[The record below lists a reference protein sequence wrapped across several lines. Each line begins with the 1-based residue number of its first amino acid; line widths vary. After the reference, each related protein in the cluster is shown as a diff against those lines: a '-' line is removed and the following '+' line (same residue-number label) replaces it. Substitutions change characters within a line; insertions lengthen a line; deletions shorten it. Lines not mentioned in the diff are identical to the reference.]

1 MPPKQCRVMRL
12 EPQRTCVACR
22 NVSSKVGLVRLVR
35 TVDGKIEVDATGKRP
50 GRGAYLCT
58 SNQCW
63 ASAVGKGQ
71 LERAMRVRLDQET
84 RESLLAY
91 GSDFSKREVSA

>member
-12 EPQRTCVACR
+12 GPQRTCVACH

-50 GRGAYLCT
+50 GRGAYLCA
-58 SNQCW
+58 SDQCW
-63 ASAVGKGQ
+63 ASAVGKGR
-71 LERAMRVRLDQET
+71 LERAMRVTLDQET

>member
-12 EPQRTCVACR
+12 GPQRTCVACH

-50 GRGAYLCT
+50 GRGAYLCA
-58 SNQCW
+58 SDQCW
-63 ASAVGKGQ
+63 ASAVGKGR

>member
-1 MPPKQCRVMRL
+1 MRL
-12 EPQRTCVACR
+12 GPQRTCVACH

-50 GRGAYLCT
+50 GRGAYLCA
-58 SNQCW
+58 SDQCW
-63 ASAVGKGQ
+63 ASAVGKGR